1 MKVCNINLQKN
12 QGMIFRFHVSW
23 LGLSTFICAMF
34 MAISNTI
41 RETSTSTTV
50 FFLGGRSASGL
61 FGPGGFDSGTG
72 ERNFGYL
79 DSLSSQWILLV
90 LVIDG

>member
-1 MKVCNINLQKN
+1 
-12 QGMIFRFHVSW
+12 MIFRFHVSW

-50 FFLGGRSASGL
+50 FFWAGVRLLAYSGQVDL
-61 FGPGGFDSGTG
+61 ILELVRETLDTWIRCHLNGF
-72 ERNFGYL
+72 F
-79 DSLSSQWILLV
+79 WFW
-90 LVIDG
+90 